1 MLKKLFIITF
11 LLLLL
16 NACNQIEEDLI
27 TGEVIEI
34 NPEEE
39 LIEADIVEETEKYN
53 DKMVRVEKMEG
64 DIITLKPDAYDP
76 DGDIIIYTFT
86 KPFNEQGIW
95 QTNEGDAGDYVITVT
110 ASDGVLSTSEDL
122 LIVVS
127 PVNKAPVIECNK
139 ELSFKETDLV
149 KIDCNIID
157 PEEDELT
164 IKYSGW
170 MNSTEYQ
177 TSYNDAG
184 EYEVLI
190 TASDNERTSSKT
202 LNIIVK
208 NLNRVPEVS
217 DIETIEV
224 EETEKVV
231 VKVDA
236 SDSDKDSLTYK
247 YSDPLNKNG
256 VWQTKLGDAG
266 TYTTKVI
273 VSDGTGSVKKEFEI
287 VVLLKN
293 TAPSLDFIEPITVD
307 EGEIITLP
315 INTYDREGDELTVD
329 ISGWFETETY
339 TTTYEDAGNYTL
351 TINVSD
357 GKLTRSQTIEIIVND
372 VNRAPVFIM
381 PG

>member
-236 SDSDKDSLTYK
+236 SDSDKDSL
-247 YSDPLNKNG
+247 
-256 VWQTKLGDAG
+256 
-266 TYTTKVI
+266 
-273 VSDGTGSVKKEFEI
+273 
-287 VVLLKN
+287 
-293 TAPSLDFIEPITVD
+293 
-307 EGEIITLP
+307 
-315 INTYDREGDELTVD
+315 
-329 ISGWFETETY
+329 
-339 TTTYEDAGNYTL
+339 
-351 TINVSD
+351 
-357 GKLTRSQTIEIIVND
+357 
-372 VNRAPVFIM
+372 
-381 PG
+381 